1 MGTRVSILTIA
12 VLLLRLVAPADTP
25 VASMSLPVPAVQLAA
40 AIGLNRSD
48 TANLPIDLVRSLYA
62 SPENG
67 SAAAGPRAA
76 VRGLLGGKGTGP
88 DRLPLPLGAT
98 FWRQGILL
106 AKIPDDQMAAAIL
119 GRRAPALVYH
129 GLLALDPETLEWLS
143 HNGATVELFRKHPGA
158 TAVFARSLHIRDGD
172 LVVPPHTA
180 ELWTELV
187 GAPPTNPQAFIER
200 LFEGRN
206 ARLAFLFDTI
216 VHLDEAH
223 QKFALAPARGDT
235 AVARAR
241 ALLDVVADTAPTWK
255 IEDRPFMRPDVD
267 VALLLRLVAVTDAGT
282 LENAGSRN
290 LWERGFGDRLDSN
303 LDSNDGPPI
312 DAAWLAGKILR
323 PPALLGRQ
331 RLDVFLQAQRVLT
344 DIGRVPAGQVLEALR
359 GFTRYPALAA
369 TMERNGVRGVAAY
382 ATAEHVA
389 AALQQDPE
397 TLALGQSLVALIDG
411 ARAAGSLTTAQAA
424 GLVMSLFDAAGAG
437 KPAAPHLAKWVTA
450 QLLPALSA
458 ASDAKTAKPPTAET
472 IVVNALGGRLAEAPP
487 TIQWEGRPYQV
498 DVAAA
503 ERERIERIRKAQT
516 DVPLEHA
523 LQNVESPPG
532 VRELVEN
539 LTSVLYAVDL
549 GEPDGQAA
557 SGGAVWQR
565 HKFRPDAGNED
576 TTWRI
581 ATENFGAGG
590 WHLNGSL
597 LALEAAMPRLALRRL
612 DASTVPAPTQLS
624 TSDRRTLS
632 LTIALMERP
641 MLTAAGQEAAVSA
654 IARGRDRL
662 RQLSTDRDT
671 LTAVV
676 RDAGLS
682 EWRANG
688 VAWMLDTDPG
698 RVASLFTIADV
709 YRLGG
714 GRITDGPSGG
724 AALSLD
730 GSLALRSVSEPW
742 EEYAGRP
749 STGQLGSQLVDV
761 QLRTAEA
768 LAEFGLPASI
778 ARDVAAFAM
787 QDVLDRAQ
795 PAYFD
800 DFLSLA
806 FTARDLDR
814 DRFEDYVA
822 ALAASGPLRPATKG
836 IVARH

>member
-1 MGTRVSILTIA
+1 
-12 VLLLRLVAPADTP
+12 
-25 VASMSLPVPAVQLAA
+25 
-40 AIGLNRSD
+40 
-48 TANLPIDLVRSLYA
+48 
-62 SPENG
+62 
-67 SAAAGPRAA
+67 
-76 VRGLLGGKGTGP
+76 
-88 DRLPLPLGAT
+88 
-98 FWRQGILL
+98 
-106 AKIPDDQMAAAIL
+106 MAAAIL
-119 GRRAPALVYH
+119 GHRDPALVYH
-129 GLLALDPETLEWLS
+129 GLLALDRETLEWLS
-143 HNGATVELFRKHPGA
+143 HNDATVELFRKHPGA
-158 TAVFARSLHIRDGD
+158 TAAFARSLHIRDGD
-172 LVVPPHTA
+172 LVVPPQTA
-180 ELWTELV
+180 EVWTELA
-187 GAPPTNPQAFIER
+187 GAPPTNPQAFIAH
-200 LFEGRN
+200 LFEGRH

-216 VHLDEAH
+216 MHLDAAH
-223 QKFALAPARGDT
+223 QKFALAPAHGET
-235 AVARAR
+235 AAARAR
-241 ALLDVVADTAPTWK
+241 ALLDVVADSAPTWK

-267 VALLLRLVAVTDAGT
+267 AALLLRLVAVTDAGT
-282 LENAGSRN
+282 PENAGSRN

-303 LDSNDGPPI
+303 LDSNEGPPI
-312 DAAWLAGKILR
+312 DAAWLAEKILR
-323 PPALLGRQ
+323 PPAIVGRQ

-344 DIGRVPAGQVLEALR
+344 DIGRVPGAQVLEALR

-382 ATAEHVA
+382 ASAEHIA
-389 AALQQDPE
+389 AALQQDPDA
-397 TLALGQSLVALIDG
+397 LALGQSLLALIDG
-411 ARAAGSLTTAQAA
+411 ARAAGTVTTAHAA
-424 GLVMSLFDAAGAG
+424 GLVMSLFEAAGAG
-437 KPAAPHLAKWVTA
+437 KPAAPHMARWATA

-458 ASDAKTAKPPTAET
+458 ASSTKTSKPPSAET
-472 IVVNALGGRLAEAPP
+472 IVVHALGGPLAGAPP
-487 TIQWEGRPYQV
+487 TIQWEGRPYQI

-503 ERERIERIRKAQT
+503 EHARIERIRKTQP
-516 DVPLEHA
+516 DESLDRA
-523 LQNVESPPG
+523 LQNAESPQG
-532 VRELVEN
+532 VRDLIEC

-549 GEPDGQAA
+549 GDPDGQAA

-565 HKFRPDAGNED
+565 HKFKPDAGSED

-597 LALEAAMPRLALRRL
+597 LALEAAMPRLTLRRL

-624 TSDRRTLS
+624 TSDRRTVS

-641 MLTAAGQEAAVSA
+641 TLTGASQEAAASA

-662 RQLSTDRDT
+662 RRLSTDRDT
-671 LTAVV
+671 LAAVV

-698 RVASLFTIADV
+698 RVGSLFTLADI

-714 GRITDGPSGG
+714 GRFSDGPWGG

-730 GSLALRSVSEPW
+730 GSLSLRAVTDPW
-742 EEYAGRP
+742 EEYMGRP
-749 STGQLGSQLVDV
+749 STGQLGAQLIDV

-768 LAEFGLPASI
+768 LAEFRLPASI
-778 ARDVAAFAM
+778 ARDVSAFAM

-822 ALAASGPLRPATKG
+822 ALAASGPLRPVTKG